1 MAKKIAETPLM
12 KQYLEMKR
20 RHPDAILLFRVG
32 DFYET
37 FSDDA
42 IDASRIL
49 GITLTRRANGSASSI
64 ELAGFPH
71 HALDTYLPRLVRAGR
86 RVAICEQLE
95 DPKLTK
101 KLVKRGITELITP
114 GLNLSDSLLQSRRN
128 NFLAGVCFGPK
139 QVGMA
144 FLDISTGEFL
154 CAQGTP
160 QYADKLM
167 GAIGP
172 AELVMMR
179 GDKARA
185 ARLAPPS
192 CTLYELED
200 WIYTEQAAHERLT
213 RHFSTASLRGFGV
226 DDLPLGVIAA
236 GSLLYYLDATEHKQ
250 IAHITSLAR
259 IDEERYVRLDR
270 FTVRNLEI
278 IDPLGEGGKS
288 LLDILDRTCCPPGA
302 RMLRRRLVMPLAHV
316 DEINARLDM
325 VQILYDD
332 PELRSHLSDILT
344 DIGDPERIAS
354 KIGARRVGP
363 REMLRL
369 LQSLQAFD
377 RLRALLDSSG
387 FDQLHRTAES
397 IDPLTE
403 LTRRLRATLRDDAP
417 TMLSQGNV
425 IAPGVD
431 DELDQLHDLLDHSNE
446 RLDQMLQAEIAATGI
461 ASLKRGYNSVFGYY
475 FEVRNT
481 YRDKAPAHWIRKQT
495 LVGAERYIT
504 PELKE
509 LEQKILGA
517 EERIAAI
524 ESRIFNELIETAVR
538 YIPAIMRDAQEA
550 AGLDCDL
557 SAATAAIDNHYVR
570 PAVDDSLELDITDG
584 RHPVIEQMLPPGE
597 MYVANSVRLDTERQ
611 QIMVITGPN
620 MSGKSALL
628 RQTALIALMA
638 QAGQFVP
645 ARSARVGAVDK
656 IFTRVGASDNISRGE
671 STFMVEMTEAASILN
686 NMSRRSLI
694 LFDELGRGTS
704 TYDGISIAWA
714 IVENI
719 HENGACRPRTLFATH
734 YHELNEMEKSFPRVV
749 NYNVAVS
756 EHDGKV
762 LFLRK
767 LEKGGS
773 AHSFG
778 IHVAR
783 IAGIP
788 PSIVKRAGE
797 VLREL
802 ESTSRQ
808 ESKESESD
816 PAKPDMAGL
825 GKRREGYQT
834 SIFQLDDPLLGQI
847 RDRILGLDID
857 NLTPIQA
864 LTTLHGLKSL
874 LTGKP
879 EQR

>member
-37 FSDDA
+37 FSADA
-42 IDASRIL
+42 IETSRIL
-49 GITLTRRANGSASSI
+49 GITLTRRANGSASSV

-71 HALDTYLPRLVRAGR
+71 HALDTYLPRLVRAGK

-95 DPKLTK
+95 DPKQTK

-114 GLNLSDSLLQSRRN
+114 GLNLSESMLQSRRN
-128 NFLAGVCFGPK
+128 NFLAGIVFEGK

-154 CAQGTP
+154 CAQGTM
-160 QYADKLM
+160 QYADKLLS
-167 GAIGP
+167 GIAP

-179 GDKARA
+179 GEKSKAGRV
-185 ARLAPPS
+185 APPG
-192 CTLYELED
+192 CPLYELDD
-200 WIYTEQAAHERLT
+200 WIYTMQAATERLT
-213 RHFSTASLRGFGV
+213 AHFSTNTLRGFGV
-226 DDLPLGVIAA
+226 DDIPLGVIAA
-236 GSLLYYLDATEHKQ
+236 GSLMYYLDATEHRSIK
-250 IAHITSLAR
+250 HITSLAR
-259 IDEERYVRLDR
+259 IDEDRYVRLDR
-270 FTVRNLEI
+270 FTIRNLELLA
-278 IDPLGEGGKS
+278 PLGEGGKS
-288 LLDILDRTCCPPGA
+288 LLDVLDRTCCPPGA
-302 RMLRRRLVMPLAHV
+302 RMLRRRLVFPLAHT

-325 VQILYDD
+325 VQILHDD
-332 PELRSHLSDILT
+332 EELRHMLTDILT

-354 KIGARRVGP
+354 RIGALRVGP

-377 RLRALLDSSG
+377 RLRRLLADSVHQ
-387 FDQLHRTAES
+387 QLQKAAAD

-403 LTRRLRATLRDDAP
+403 LTARLRDTLREDAP
-417 TMLSQGNV
+417 AQISQGNA
-425 IAPGVD
+425 IAAGVD
-431 DELDQLHDLLDHSNE
+431 AELDELRQLQHNSRQALDE
-446 RLDQMLQAEIAATGI
+446 ILQREVIATGI
-461 ASLKRGYNSVFGYY
+461 PSLKIGFNSVFGYY
-475 FEVRNT
+475 IEVRNT
-481 YRDKAPAHWIRKQT
+481 YRDRAPQTWIRKQT

-504 PELKE
+504 QELKE
-509 LEQKILGA
+509 YEQKILGA

-524 ESRIFNELIETAVR
+524 ESRIFTELVQTASK
-538 YIPAIMRDAQEA
+538 YIPAILRNATEA
-550 AGLDCDL
+550 ADLDCHL
-557 SAATAAIDNHYVR
+557 SAALSAIEGGYVR
-570 PAVDDSLELDITDG
+570 PEVDDSLLLDITDG
-584 RHPVIEQMLPPGE
+584 RHPVIERLMPPGE
-597 MYVANSVRLDTERQ
+597 IYVANSVTLDSDRQ

-638 QAGQFVP
+638 QTGHYVP
-645 ARSARVGAVDK
+645 ARNAHIGVVDK

-671 STFMVEMTEAASILN
+671 STFMVEMTEAAAILN
-686 NMSRRSLI
+686 NMSPRSLI

-749 NYNVAVS
+749 NYNVSVS
-756 EHDGKV
+756 ESEGKV
-762 LFLRK
+762 IFLRK
-767 LEKGGS
+767 LAKGGS

-783 IAGIP
+783 LAGIP

-797 VLREL
+797 VLHQL
-802 ESTSRQ
+802 EASADN
-808 ESKESESD
+808 KGVA
-816 PAKPDMAGL
+816 AKPDMAHVADS
-825 GKRREGYQT
+825 REGFQT
-834 SIFQLDDPLLGQI
+834 SIFQLDDPLLSQI
-847 RDRILGLDID
+847 RDRILNLDIN
-857 NLTPIQA
+857 NLTPMQA
-864 LTTLHGLKSL
+864 LSLLNNLKSL

-879 EQR
+879 EPDI